1 MLIKRCEMFKL
12 RHFTTFFFYYDTMN
26 KIVGGSEQMK
36 YKNTTFHFSR
46 DTWQY
51 LKHKSDDDR

>member
-46 DTWQY
+46 DTWHY
-51 LKHKSDDDR
+51 LKHKSGDDR

>member
-1 MLIKRCEMFKL
+1 MKRCEMFKL

-46 DTWQY
+46 NTWQY
-51 LKHKSDDDR
+51 LKHKSGDDR